1 MRLQG
6 ELRKYVR
13 DWATFP
19 AAASAGYRHAGLRGV
34 WTAFANR
41 SVHRLL
47 SFGWFIVYTQSLEQL
62 PPSSAPPGI
71 RIARLEPG
79 DWPSLSAVVS
89 PRELARLRS
98 LVNSGRHCLLAWR
111 GARVI
116 GFIWMAERLG
126 PDILLVP
133 FSMPPDAAYLCH
145 CYVSLEE
152 RGNGIGAALASAAL
166 RLAKDLGFRE
176 TWQMIS
182 PSNHASLRTLAK
194 SGRGPR
200 IVGQVRFFKLLT
212 RARVQ
217 FTPASA
223 TSAPRV

>member
-13 DWATFP
+13 DWVTFP
-19 AAASAGYRHAGLRGV
+19 VAASAGYRHDGLRGV
-34 WTAFANR
+34 WTAFADR

-47 SFGWFIVYTQSLEQL
+47 SFGRLIVYTQSLEQL
-62 PPSSAPPGI
+62 PPSSVPPGI
-71 RIARLEPG
+71 KIARLEQG
-79 DWPSLSAVVS
+79 DWPALGTVVS
-89 PRELARLRS
+89 PRELVRLRS

-116 GFIWMAERLG
+116 GFIWIAERLG

-145 CYVSLEE
+145 CHVSLEE
-152 RGNGIGAALASAAL
+152 RGNGIGPALASAGL
-166 RLAKDLGFRE
+166 HLAKDLGFRE

-200 IVGQVRFFKLLT
+200 IVGQVRFFQLLT
-212 RARVQ
+212 RAHVR
-217 FTPASA
+217 FTPALT
-223 TSAPRV
+223 TSGRCG